1 MAIRGK
7 EEKTSNYFQL
17 LVLRASDSLELK
29 KWMDRKEKYKW
40 LSPAI
45 ANEILEDLAHAT
57 LRIICGFVRGSK
69 YYSVMVDET
78 PDASQKEQISIC
90 IRRVNDKF
98 EIEELFLGFYA
109 TEDTKSATLLK
120 CLLDA
125 LCRLNFP
132 IHYCRGQ
139 CFDGA
144 ANMSGQISG
153 LQTLMRQQE
162 QRALYV
168 HCRGHNLNLVA
179 QDSIEEHIEM
189 RNIMNLVQNFISFTR
204 GSPKRLNCFNSF
216 KLEEGDGTS
225 LRPFCPTRWILRK
238 PSITSITSN
247 YAAVIHFLED
257 FENHS
262 DNTSK
267 QKAEAAGHLESFQ
280 KFDTFFK
287 LEMLRIIFTLV
298 EDSNT
303 ALQGETSI
311 YNRTVYMFHMIKF
324 TL

>member
-17 LVLRASDSLELK
+17 LVLRASDSLDLK

-90 IRRVNDKF
+90 IRRVNDNF

-153 LQTLMRQQE
+153 LQTLMRRQE

-189 RNIMNLVQNFISFTR
+189 RNIMNLVQNFISFVR

-216 KLEEGDGTS
+216 KLEDGDGTS

-262 DNTSK
+262 DNSSK
-267 QKAEAAGHLESFQ
+267 QKSEAAGHLESFQ

-311 YNRTVYMFHMIKF
+311 YN
-324 TL
+324 